1 MNTWIFSVLPFFNV
15 YCDMD
20 ALSGIKRGTSLCS
33 HLGWYYKNKQKKKKM
48 VHSVNL
54 FCILWRAGKPT
65 SCRCTN
71 RVKPPTQ
78 KKKKKKK
85 ESSSFF
91 FCKYTRHWDEIRF
104 ECVCFLLLFHISAQG
119 AVEKRKIFCCCKT
132 KKTTGPAAAKA
143 MICDFLFWLA
153 AFHHPRVVVP

>member
-33 HLGWYYKNKQKKKKM
+33 HLGWYYKNKQTKKKNGSLGESLLHFVKSGETNVVPLHKSRQTTHPKKKK
-48 VHSVNL
+48 NPLL
-54 FCILWRAGKPT
+54 F
-65 SCRCTN
+65 
-71 RVKPPTQ
+71 
-78 KKKKKKK
+78 
-85 ESSSFF
+85 FF